1 MKFYESAVPDL
12 DKPLMI
18 AAMPDMGNVG
28 GIVIDFINR
37 QTKSISFRIARTAYP
52 DYVINDNGSIHTPR
66 EQWVYRHSE
75 GLITF
80 GGTGAQP
87 RDGSELHSMCHDV
100 IETARRHSVAFIYT
114 VGGFHTEKPIS
125 PPLTLVAATTPD
137 LTEQV
142 QKAGFASHK
151 GISIIRGFNGIIL
164 GYAKAANIRGLG
176 LYGKLNDPTRP
187 QYRAAKSIIDT
198 LERLTFRKFGDTS
211 RLDALSGQHRKD
223 MG

>member
-1 MKFYESAVPDL
+1 MKFYEKSVPSL

-37 QTKSISFRIARTAYP
+37 HTNAVSFRMARTAYP
-52 DYVINDNGSIHTPR
+52 DYVINDNGNIHTPK
-66 EQWVYRHSE
+66 EEWIYRHSK

-100 IETARRHSVAFIYT
+100 IKIARRHSAAFIYT

-125 PPLTLVAATTPD
+125 SPRTLIAATTSD
-137 LTEQV
+137 LTAQIRE
-142 QKAGFASHK
+142 AGFESHR

-176 LYGKLNDPTRP
+176 LYGELNDPSKP
-187 QYRAAKSIIDT
+187 QYGAAKSIIHT
-198 LERLTFRKFGDTS
+198 LERLTYRKFGDTD
-211 RLDALSGQHRKD
+211 RLDTLSQQHRKD
-223 MG
+223 RG